1 MKWFTKCIKNYAV
14 FKGRAVRPEF
24 WYFALASAIIQ
35 ISLFTIDIIIGWDI
49 GSVNGF
55 PVLPLLETSRL
66 FLLVPI
72 ISVTVR
78 TNLYESIIAKNL
90 SIIQTKYKDH
100 DIGSYPRFDLKK
112 KTGFV
117 NIVISGTNSKKIILI
132 KKEVILSIKKL
143 GGEIE

>member
-1 MKWFTKCIKNYAV
+1 MKWFIKCIKNYAV
-14 FKGRAVRPEF
+14 FKGRAIRPEF

-78 TNLYESIIAKNL
+78 RL
-90 SIIQTKYKDH
+90 H
-100 DIGSYPRFDLKK
+100 DIDKNGWWSLLWGLP
-112 KTGFV
+112 
-117 NIVISGTNSKKIILI
+117 VIGWVILIIWISKKGD
-132 KKEVILSIKKL
+132 KVDNQY
-143 GGEIE
+143 GPAG